1 MSRVNRNVSP
11 TQEAEVENTAAE
23 DFSVGAKDSEAGN
36 THARRIVVSC
46 KASAE
51 DLMAGKSIKIKN
63 ASDVFKPSYNMED
76 LNEEQQAS
84 FAKLDLSKGIVTGIK
99 LKSVY
104 SNCSE
109 NVTMS
114 LNLYENSPQ
123 ITNNEGSLF
132 TPQATD
138 MGMSHVSESDGFIN
152 LVNVLPYERARPD
165 QPCYTPANV
174 LNNRFISEYGGY
186 TLEKLWDG
194 IVPFK
199 NEDYFYV
206 ESDHVILRVISR
218 NWEML
223 GINTEEERK
232 RENKYVKVSKEV
244 VNNVIKQL
252 YEQVICQIPYTS
264 FDQLEAKFNAN
275 DVPEGEYH
283 VSAELLVEYKY
294 PTMNADSN

>member
-1 MSRVNRNVSP
+1 MSKVNRNVAP
-11 TQEAEVENTAAE
+11 TQELETEAAE
-23 DFSVGAKDSEAGN
+23 DFTVGAKDSQAGS
-36 THARRIVVSC
+36 THVRRIVVTC
-46 KASAE
+46 NASASE
-51 DLMAGKSIKIKN
+51 LMSGKSVRIQN
-63 ASDVFKPSYNMED
+63 AADVFKPSYNMED
-76 LNEEQQAS
+76 LDEEQQAS
-84 FAKLDLSKGIVTGIK
+84 FKKLDLNKGIVTGIK

-104 SNCSE
+104 SNCGE

-114 LNLYENSPQ
+114 LNLYENNPQ
-123 ITNNEGSLF
+123 ITNTEGSLF
-132 TPQATD
+132 TPQNTD

-165 QPCYTPANV
+165 QPCYTPSNV

-199 NEDYFYV
+199 GEDYFYV
-206 ESDHVILRVISR
+206 ESDSVILRVISR

-223 GINTEEERK
+223 GINTEQEKK

-264 FDQLEAKFNAN
+264 FDSLQAKFSAN
-275 DVPEGEYH
+275 DVPEGQYK
-283 VSAELLVEYKY
+283 VTAELLVEYKY
-294 PTMNADSN
+294 PTMNADN

>member
-1 MSRVNRNVSP
+1 MSKVNRNISLA
-11 TQEAEVENTAAE
+11 QEEETEVTSAE
-23 DFSVGAKDSEAGN
+23 DFSVGAKDSEAGA
-36 THARRIVVSC
+36 THARRIVVTC
-46 KASAE
+46 NATADE
-51 DLMAGKSIKIKN
+51 LMAGKSVEIKN

-76 LNEEQQAS
+76 LDEDQQAS

-114 LNLYENSPQ
+114 LNLYDNSPQ
-123 ITNNEGSLF
+123 ITNNEGSLY
-132 TPQATD
+132 TPQVTD
-138 MGMSHVSESDGFIN
+138 MGMSHVSEAEGFIN

-206 ESDHVILRVISR
+206 ESDHVILTVISR

-232 RENKYVKVSKEV
+232 RENKYVKVSKDV

-264 FDQLEAKFNAN
+264 FDQLQAKFSAN
-275 DVPEGEYH
+275 DVPEGEYK
-283 VSAELLVEYKY
+283 VTAELLVEYKY
-294 PTMNADSN
+294 PTMNAES

>member
-1 MSRVNRNVSP
+1 MSKVNRNTAQPQEIEAVS
-11 TQEAEVENTAAE
+11 TE
-23 DFSVGAKDSEAGN
+23 DFTVGAKDSQVGS
-36 THARRIVVSC
+36 THVRRVVVTC
-46 KASAE
+46 NASADE
-51 DLMAGKSIKIKN
+51 LMSGKSIRIQN
-63 ASDVFKPSYNMED
+63 AADVFKPSYNMED
-76 LNEEQQAS
+76 LDEEQQAS
-84 FAKLDLSKGIVTGIK
+84 FKKLDLNKGIVTNIK

-114 LNLYENSPQ
+114 LNLYENNPQ
-123 ITNNEGSLF
+123 ITNTEGSLF
-132 TPQATD
+132 APQSTD
-138 MGMSHVSESDGFIN
+138 MGMSHISETDGFIN

-165 QPCYTPANV
+165 QACYSPSNV

-186 TLEKLWDG
+186 TLEKLWEG

-199 NEDYFYV
+199 GEDYFYV
-206 ESDHVILRVISR
+206 ESDSVILRVISR

-223 GINTEEERK
+223 GINTEQEKK

-264 FDQLEAKFNAN
+264 FDSLQAKFSSNE
-275 DVPEGEYH
+275 VPEGNYK
-283 VSAELLVEYKY
+283 VTAELLVEYKY
-294 PTMNADSN
+294 PTMNADN

>member
-1 MSRVNRNVSP
+1 MSKVNRNTAQP
-11 TQEAEVENTAAE
+11 QELETVTTE
-23 DFSVGAKDSEAGN
+23 DFSVGAKDSQAGSN
-36 THARRIVVSC
+36 HVRRVVVTC
-46 KASAE
+46 NASAE
-51 DLMAGKSIKIKN
+51 ELMTGKSVRIQN

-76 LNEEQQAS
+76 LDEEQQAS
-84 FAKLDLSKGIVTGIK
+84 FKKLDLNKGIVTNIK

-123 ITNNEGSLF
+123 ITNTEGSLF
-132 TPQATD
+132 APQATD

-152 LVNVLPYERARPD
+152 LVNVLPYERARPN
-165 QPCYTPANV
+165 QACYSPSNV

-186 TLEKLWDG
+186 TLEKLWEG

-199 NEDYFYV
+199 GEDYFYV
-206 ESDHVILRVISR
+206 ESDSVILRVISR

-223 GINTEEERK
+223 GINTEQEKK

-264 FDQLEAKFNAN
+264 FDSLQAKFSSNE
-275 DVPEGEYH
+275 VPEGNYK
-283 VSAELLVEYKY
+283 VTAELLVEYKY
-294 PTMNADSN
+294 PTMNADN

>member
-1 MSRVNRNVSP
+1 MSKVNRNVSLS
-11 TQEAEVENTAAE
+11 QEDETEVNASE
-23 DFSVGAKDSEAGN
+23 DFSVGAKDSEAGT
-36 THARRIVVSC
+36 THARRIVVTC
-46 KASAE
+46 NATAE
-51 DLMAGKSIKIKN
+51 ELMAGKSVKIKN
-63 ASDVFKPSYNMED
+63 ASDVFKPSYEMED
-76 LNEEQQAS
+76 LDEEQQAS
-84 FAKLDLSKGIVTGIK
+84 FAKLDFSKGIVTGIK

-114 LNLYENSPQ
+114 LNLYENNPQ
-123 ITNNEGSLF
+123 ITNNEGSLY

-138 MGMSHVSESDGFIN
+138 MGMSHVSESEGFIN

-165 QPCYTPANV
+165 QPCYTPENI

-186 TLEKLWDG
+186 TLEKLWEG

-206 ESDHVILRVISR
+206 QSDSVVLRVVSR

-264 FDQLEAKFNAN
+264 FEQLQAKFNAN
-275 DVPEGEYH
+275 DVPAGEYK
-283 VSAELLVEYKY
+283 VTAELLVQYKY
-294 PTMNADSN
+294 PTINAES

>member
-1 MSRVNRNVSP
+1 MSKVNRNVAP
-11 TQEAEVENTAAE
+11 TQELETVSTE
-23 DFSVGAKDSEAGN
+23 DFSVGAKDSQAGS
-36 THARRIVVSC
+36 THVRRVVVTC
-46 KASAE
+46 NATADE
-51 DLMAGKSIKIKN
+51 LMSGKSIRIQN
-63 ASDVFKPSYNMED
+63 AADVFKPTYNMED
-76 LNEEQQAS
+76 LDEEQQAS
-84 FAKLDLSKGIVTGIK
+84 FKKLDLNKGIVTNIK

-114 LNLYENSPQ
+114 LNLYENNPQ
-123 ITNNEGSLF
+123 ITNTEGSLF
-132 TPQATD
+132 TPQNTD

-165 QPCYTPANV
+165 QPCYTPSNV

-199 NEDYFYV
+199 GEDYFYV
-206 ESDHVILRVISR
+206 ESDSVILRVISR

-223 GINTEEERK
+223 GINTEQEKK

-264 FDQLEAKFNAN
+264 FDSLQAKFSSNE
-275 DVPEGEYH
+275 VPEGNYK

-294 PTMNADSN
+294 PTMNADN

>member
-1 MSRVNRNVSP
+1 MSKVNRNTAQP
-11 TQEAEVENTAAE
+11 QELETVTTE
-23 DFSVGAKDSEAGN
+23 DFSVGAKDSQAGSN
-36 THARRIVVSC
+36 HVRRVVVTC
-46 KASAE
+46 NASAE
-51 DLMAGKSIKIKN
+51 ELMTGKSVRIQN

-76 LNEEQQAS
+76 LDEEQQAS
-84 FAKLDLSKGIVTGIK
+84 FKKLDLNKGIVTNIK

-123 ITNNEGSLF
+123 ITNTEGSLF
-132 TPQATD
+132 APQATD

-165 QPCYTPANV
+165 QACYSPSNV

-186 TLEKLWDG
+186 TLEKLWEG

-199 NEDYFYV
+199 GEDYFYV
-206 ESDHVILRVISR
+206 ESDSVILRVISR

-223 GINTEEERK
+223 GINTEQEKK

-264 FDQLEAKFNAN
+264 FDSLQAKFSSNE
-275 DVPEGEYH
+275 VPEGNYK
-283 VSAELLVEYKY
+283 VTAELLVEYKY
-294 PTMNADSN
+294 PTMNADN

>member
-1 MSRVNRNVSP
+1 MSKVNRNTAQP
-11 TQEAEVENTAAE
+11 QELETVTTE
-23 DFSVGAKDSEAGN
+23 DFSVGAKDSQAGSN
-36 THARRIVVSC
+36 HVRRVVVTC
-46 KASAE
+46 NASAE
-51 DLMAGKSIKIKN
+51 ELMTGKSVRIQN

-76 LNEEQQAS
+76 LDEEQQAS
-84 FAKLDLSKGIVTGIK
+84 FKKLDLNKGIVTNIK

-114 LNLYENSPQ
+114 LNLYENNPQ
-123 ITNNEGSLF
+123 ITNTEGSLF
-132 TPQATD
+132 APQATD

-165 QPCYTPANV
+165 QACYSPSNV

-186 TLEKLWDG
+186 TLEKLWEG

-199 NEDYFYV
+199 GEDYFYV
-206 ESDHVILRVISR
+206 ESDSVILRVISR

-223 GINTEEERK
+223 GINTEQEKK

-264 FDQLEAKFNAN
+264 FDSLQAKFSSNE
-275 DVPEGEYH
+275 VPEGNYK
-283 VSAELLVEYKY
+283 VTAELLVEYKY
-294 PTMNADSN
+294 PTMNADN

>member
-11 TQEAEVENTAAE
+11 TQEAEEVTVSE
-23 DFSVGAKDSEAGN
+23 DFSVGAQDSQAGS
-36 THARRIVVSC
+36 THARRIVVTC
-46 KASAE
+46 NASAE
-51 DLMAGKSIKIKN
+51 DLMSGKSVRIKN

-76 LNEEQQAS
+76 LDEEQQAS
-84 FAKLDLSKGIVTGIK
+84 FKKLDLSKGIVTGIK

-104 SNCSE
+104 SNCPE

-123 ITNNEGSLF
+123 ITNNEGSLYAP
-132 TPQATD
+132 TATD
-138 MGMSHVSESDGFIN
+138 MGMSHVSESEGFIN

-165 QPCYTPANV
+165 QPCYTPSNV

-186 TLEKLWDG
+186 TLEKLWNG

-199 NEDYFYV
+199 NEDYYYV

-223 GINTEEERK
+223 GINTQEERK

-264 FDQLEAKFNAN
+264 FESLQAKFSSN
-275 DVPEGEYH
+275 DVPEGEYK
-283 VSAELLVEYKY
+283 VTAELLVEYKY
-294 PTMNADSN
+294 PTMNADN